1 MSAFRTF
8 NLKMSASLSEAADIT
23 LRLTEKL
30 RDEVDKA
37 GLRKVYDEIDLPL
50 VPVLARMEE
59 AGVKLDCDVL
69 AEMSQR
75 LERDIDTKAREIY
88 DKCGLRV
95 QHQLAQAARRRALQQ
110 AEPAQANQVRQG
122 QDDLDR
128 RRCAGRPGRRARSP
142 EAWCWTT
149 ASSRS

>member
-1 MSAFRTF
+1 M
-8 NLKMSASLSEAADIT
+8 
-23 LRLTEKL
+23 RLTEKL
-30 RDEVDKA
+30 RDEIENA

-75 LERDIDTKAREIY
+75 LERDIDSKAREIY
-88 DKCGLRV
+88 DKCGLRI
-95 QHQLAQAARRRALQQ
+95 QHQLAQAAGRRALQQ
-110 AEPAQANQVRQG
+110 AEPAQADQVRQG

-128 RRCAGRPGRRARSP
+128 GRRTGRAWPASTKFR
-142 EAWCWTT
+142 AWCWTI